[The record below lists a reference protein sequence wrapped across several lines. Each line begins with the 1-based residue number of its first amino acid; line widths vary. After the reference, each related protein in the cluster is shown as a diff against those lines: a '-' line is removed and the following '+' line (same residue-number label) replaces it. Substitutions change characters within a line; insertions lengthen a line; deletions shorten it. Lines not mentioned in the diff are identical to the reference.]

1 MLCVS
6 ACVLSVFRWKNQL
19 LRLIIYFVRTT
30 ITLLHTWK
38 REHIRH
44 LFTSQPAVD
53 SWIFRLRIVA
63 LWIVF
68 VFLVLH
74 FFYVCFFLHSV
85 IASARAHSRLR
96 LFVICLFR
104 EKKCAMCDSN
114 NNKKSNATMFPV
126 IESLCLSHRIIERH
140 IISNKMIFLF
150 VLSPIVRQFAVCW
163 LRALLRK
170 CVQCS
175 LWTTYMARECRKK
188 EQHGNLSHT
197 NTHTCTHTQRHAT
210 IAEAADEESNAST
223 FNLLFY
229 FIFFLPECATKMWER
244 SEKNKT
250 HTEKQIHFEMWML
263 TKNEFEATERTT
275 RTHIPA

>member
-63 LWIVF
+63 FVNSVRVF
-68 VFLVLH
+68 GPPFLRCVFCYRKRTRSLATA
-74 FFYVCFFLHSV
+74 FVCYLSV
-85 IASARAHSRLR
+85 SW
-96 LFVICLFR
+96 
-104 EKKCAMCDSN
+104 KKMCDVRFEQQQ
-114 NNKKSNATMFPV
+114 KSNATMFPL